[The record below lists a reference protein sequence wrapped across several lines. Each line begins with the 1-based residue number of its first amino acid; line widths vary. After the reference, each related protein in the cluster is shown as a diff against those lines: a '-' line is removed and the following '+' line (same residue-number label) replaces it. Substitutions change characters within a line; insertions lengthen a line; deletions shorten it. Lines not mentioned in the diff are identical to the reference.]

1 VEDNKNSVSLH
12 PGIRLIKRTKLLVIM
27 VALAGV
33 VLYLAGPRLVERL
46 MNRRSPLLTGAPRYW
61 GMLMGGF
68 VCAVLLYR
76 LLYLLYGL
84 LNRAER
90 EKVLTRGCLHAL
102 DGITRC
108 CFMAGLVTGLMG
120 FTCLLSFLAI
130 SVAAF
135 FMALILRV
143 FRHVFAAAVD
153 KLEKEDH
160 NP

>member
-1 VEDNKNSVSLH
+1 MEDNKNTVSLH
-12 PGIRLIKRTKLLVIM
+12 TGTRLIGRTKILVIV

-33 VLYLAGPRLVERL
+33 ALYLAGPRLVERL

-90 EKVLTRGCLHAL
+90 GRVLTHGCLHAL
-102 DGITRC
+102 DGVTRC
-108 CFMAGLVTGLMG
+108 CLMAGLVTGLMG

-130 SVAAF
+130 SVAAL

-160 NP
+160 MP